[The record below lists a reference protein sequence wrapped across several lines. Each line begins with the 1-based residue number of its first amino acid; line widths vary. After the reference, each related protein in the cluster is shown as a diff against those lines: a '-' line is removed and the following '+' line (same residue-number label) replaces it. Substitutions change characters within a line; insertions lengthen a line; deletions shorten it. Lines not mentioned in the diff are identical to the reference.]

1 MKYTN
6 YVAYHVHSWNSLL
19 DSCTDF
25 RDYADRAAELGQKAL
40 AITEH
45 GNIYN
50 WVEKKMY
57 INSKGL
63 KYIHGVECYLTASLE
78 DKRSCGQM

>member
-1 MKYTN
+1 MKYNN
-6 YVAYHVHSWNSLL
+6 YTAYHVHSWDSLL

-45 GNIYN
+45 
-50 WVEKKMY
+50 
-57 INSKGL
+57 L
-63 KYIHGVECYLTASLE
+63 
-78 DKRSCGQM
+78 